1 MVGEPGT
8 EQGTAF
14 RLLGG
19 RRLLKYLGD
28 LLRASPEPLVL
39 PWPYVLVCTHT
50 FTAGPPSLYY
60 LHLY

>member
-14 RLLGG
+14 RLVAG
-19 RRLLKYLGD
+19 RRLLMYLGE

-39 PWPYVLVCTHT
+39 PWPYVLVCTHVRS
-50 FTAGPPSLYY
+50 AEPHSLFY
-60 LHLY
+60 LRIC